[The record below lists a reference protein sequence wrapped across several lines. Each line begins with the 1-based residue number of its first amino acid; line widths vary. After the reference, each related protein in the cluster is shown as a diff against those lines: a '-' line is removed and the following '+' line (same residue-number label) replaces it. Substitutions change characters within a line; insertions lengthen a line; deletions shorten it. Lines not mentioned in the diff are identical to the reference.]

1 MFTNSRILRSLAAL
15 VFSAALA
22 STAAQANPLQDRA
35 WLTSW
40 MASQQPVWQP
50 GEQPLPTGVPAQLAG
65 QTLRQVVRLSVGGA
79 RVRVV
84 LSNSYGKQAVTVGAA
99 QLARHEGGGNIDPAG
114 SRPVRFGG
122 SASVSIPP
130 GATVASDPIAFDA
143 PALGELAV
151 SLYLPQRTAVES
163 FHWDGR
169 QTAWL
174 IAGNATTQAALQTPQ
189 AFSARILLSEVQV
202 DAPARAGAV
211 VAIGDSITEG
221 NGSTPDTN
229 RRWPDV
235 LAQRITGNGVAVLNA
250 GISGGRL
257 LRDGMGVSALARLD
271 RDVLSQPHVQA
282 VIAAIGIN
290 DIAWP
295 GSTFAPR
302 DEVPQAAELI
312 DGYRRLIARA
322 HARGVCVIGA
332 TITPFAGALQDT
344 PIRGYDSPG
353 KEAVRLAVNDWIRH
367 GGEFDA
373 VVDFD
378 AAVRDP
384 ARPEAMLPVYDS
396 GDHLHP
402 GDAGYRAMAARIDA
416 ALLGVSGEPVRR
428 AGGAP
433 IPRDAGGC
441 AQSRSGA
448 PGGKNPRYGRASS
461 TARANDGRASNR
473 LR

>member
-1 MFTNSRILRSLAAL
+1 MFSDLRYLRRAAAL
-15 VFSAALA
+15 TLATAIASSAALA
-22 STAAQANPLQDRA
+22 SPLQARG

-50 GEQPLPTGVPAQLAG
+50 DALPLPTGVPAVLAD
-65 QTLRQVVRLSVGGA
+65 QTVRQVVRLSVGAG

-84 LSNSYGKQAVTVGAA
+84 LSNPYGREPVVVGAA
-99 QLARHEGGGNIDPAG
+99 QLAPHAGGGRIDRAG
-114 SRPVRFGG
+114 SRAVTFGG
-122 SASVSIPP
+122 SATVTIPA
-130 GATVASDPIAFDA
+130 GQSMASDAIALET
-143 PALGELAV
+143 PALGELAL
-151 SLYLPQRTAVES
+151 SLYLPQRTAIES

-174 IAGNATTQAALQTPQ
+174 AAGNATAQAMLPAPQT
-189 AFSARILLSEVQV
+189 FSARVLLSEVQV
-202 DAPARAGAV
+202 EAPAAAGAV

-229 RRWPDV
+229 QRWPDL
-235 LAQRITGNGVAVLNA
+235 LAQRLAADGVAVLNA

-271 RDVLSQPHVQA
+271 RDVLSQPRVRT

-295 GSTFAPR
+295 GSTFAPH
-302 DEVPQAAELI
+302 DAVPQASELI
-312 DGYRRLIARA
+312 AGYRRLIAAA
-322 HARGVCVIGA
+322 HARGVRVIGA
-332 TITPFAGALQDT
+332 TITPFAGALRDT

-367 GGEFDA
+367 GGAFDA

-384 ARPEAMLPVYDS
+384 ARPQALLPAFDS

-402 GDAGYRAMAARIDA
+402 GDAGYRAMAAQFDL
-416 ALLGVSGEPVRR
+416 ALPGL
-428 AGGAP
+428 A
-433 IPRDAGGC
+433 

-448 PGGKNPRYGRASS
+448 PGGNSGR
-461 TARANDGRASNR
+461 
-473 LR
+473 

>member
-1 MFTNSRILRSLAAL
+1 MFPVRILRSLSAAAL
-15 VFSAALA
+15 SAAVAGMAMPAL
-22 STAAQANPLQDRA
+22 ANPLQDPS

-50 GEQPLPTGVPAQLAG
+50 GEQPLPTGVPAHLAG

-84 LSNSYGKQAVTVGAA
+84 LSNAYGKQPVTVGAV
-99 QLARHEGGGNIDPAG
+99 QLARHTGGGRVDASHG
-114 SRPVRFGG
+114 RAVTFDGG
-122 SASVSIPP
+122 ASVTIPA

-143 PALGELAV
+143 APLGELAV
-151 SLYLPQRTAVES
+151 SLYLPQRTGVES

-174 IAGNATTQAALQTPQ
+174 AAGNATAQAALPRPET
-189 AFSARILLSEVQV
+189 FSARILLSELQV
-202 DAPARAGAV
+202 DALPHAAAV

-235 LAQRITGNGVAVLNA
+235 LAQRLAEDGVAVLNA
-250 GISGGRL
+250 GISGARL
-257 LRDGMGVSALARLD
+257 LRDGMGASALARLD
-271 RDVLSQPHVQA
+271 RDVLSQPHLRA

-295 GSTFAPR
+295 GSTFAPA
-302 DEVPQAAELI
+302 DGVPQAAELI

-322 HARGVCVIGA
+322 HARGVRVIGA
-332 TITPFAGALQDT
+332 TITPFADALRDT
-344 PIRGYDSPG
+344 PIRGYDGPG

-384 ARPEAMLPVYDS
+384 ARPEAMLPLFDS

-416 ALLGVSGEPVRR
+416 ALLNKPVRGKADVR
-428 AGGAP
+428 A
-433 IPRDAGGC
+433 D
-441 AQSRSGA
+441 
-448 PGGKNPRYGRASS
+448 
-461 TARANDGRASNR
+461 
-473 LR
+473 